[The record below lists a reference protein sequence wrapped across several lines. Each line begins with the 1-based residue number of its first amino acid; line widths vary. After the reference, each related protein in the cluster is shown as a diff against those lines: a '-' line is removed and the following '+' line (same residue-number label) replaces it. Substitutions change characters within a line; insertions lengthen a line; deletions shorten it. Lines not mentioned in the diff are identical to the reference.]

1 MVGRVCERLQKQ
13 YPKSETASRIAYA
26 MKEGRESHALVLRG
40 AEHLHV
46 FRGRVRRAALGP
58 PFLRRT
64 HDANLREGGAGQREH
79 GFGAR
84 GLLEGDGGREGREI
98 GDFGGDRERGVVG
111 DHVQEESVSV
121 VVQRHRSRAQVLV
134 VNGYFA
140 RRGAHTH
147 SLQVVLRDGSRLVR
161 ENVARS
167 QWERKE
173 ARDVAQLVN
182 NASVAHVDV
191 LLVLLE
197 AVQVTLHEVGLQKK
211 TTR

>member
-1 MVGRVCERLQKQ
+1 M
-13 YPKSETASRIAYA
+13 
-26 MKEGRESHALVLRG
+26 
-40 AEHLHV
+40 
-46 FRGRVRRAALGP
+46 
-58 PFLRRT
+58 
-64 HDANLREGGAGQREH
+64 
-79 GFGAR
+79 
-84 GLLEGDGGREGREI
+84 
-98 GDFGGDRERGVVG
+98 
-111 DHVQEESVSV
+111 SV